1 MKEPILLAMLL
12 LMGFNARP
20 QLNNSSAGR
29 IKQAIEAMLPEG
41 EIIADVMED
50 VYSTAGAEMKVTG
63 KLNFSIASDGKRVW
77 FYTYGASRPAHFIL
91 DDISINLESNTVSI
105 DSIDLTYLDEA
116 NVVDR
121 EDGLKND
128 RQVHS
133 LRWLGKQSAGP
144 RKRSYS
150 TTIRRLEHTGQT
162 FMQIRITEI
171 TTGKRKSL
179 LDLSLRF

>member
-105 DSIDLTYLDEA
+105 DSIDLTY
-116 NVVDR
+116 R

-150 TTIRRLEHTGQT
+150 ITIRRLEHTGQT